1 MASKTE
7 KLQYLLIG
15 MALKG
20 LSAIP
25 QGVRTRLAGPVGRL
39 WYGLDRYH
47 RRIAEDNMQR
57 AYAGEISAGAVARTV
72 RANFVQTVR
81 MALEIPS
88 LLRLDRKNIDRYVT
102 FTGEHHLR
110 CAMARGRGILFLT
123 GHLGNWEM
131 MSLSVPLKFGLRI
144 NVLARPL
151 DFRPLDRVLTEIRSR
166 TGNRMVDKED
176 SAKEVQQRLNANQA
190 VGILLDQNASFYE
203 GVYVP
208 FFSRLACTN
217 RGLAVFALRYR
228 ADVIP
233 VFNIREPDGRY
244 RVIFEAPLT
253 VIRTG
258 NVRRDIVEN
267 TEVFNRVIEKFVR
280 RAPEQWFWVHR
291 RWRIKKIPQ
300 SVRGKVMSLSSCP
313 IADEHFYDDTPDP
326 EKMNRAKTV

>member
-1 MASKTE
+1 MTNKRE
-7 KLQYLLIG
+7 NLQYAAIG

-20 LSAIP
+20 LSVVP
-25 QGVRTRLAGPVGRL
+25 QGVRTRFAGPVGRL

-57 AYAGEISAGAVARTV
+57 AYGGDMSAGAVARMV

-81 MALEIPS
+81 LALEIPS
-88 LLRLDRKNIDRYVT
+88 LLRLDRKNVDRYVT
-102 FTGEHHLR
+102 FSGVRHLKR
-110 CAMARGRGILFLT
+110 AMARGQGILFLT

-151 DFRPLDRVLTEIRSR
+151 DFRPLDRVLTEIRNR
-166 TGNRMVDKED
+166 TGNRVVDKED

-208 FFSRLACTN
+208 FFNRLACTN

-233 VFNIREPDGRY
+233 VFNIRQPDGRY
-244 RVIFEAPLT
+244 RVIFEAPLNI
-253 VIRTG
+253 IRTG

-267 TEVFNRVIEKFVR
+267 TEIFNQAIEKFVR
-280 RAPEQWFWVHR
+280 KAPEQWFWVHR

-300 SVRGKVMSLSSCP
+300 SVRSKVMSLSSGP
-313 IADEHFYDDTPDP
+313 IAEEHFYDDTPA
-326 EKMNRAKTV
+326 RAKSS